1 MEPLISIYDIPR
13 KRKELQPMV
22 TIRNLQKSYGSFKVL
37 DGLYM
42 DIPEGEVYGFLGK
55 NGCGK
60 TTTMNILCNVI
71 PKDGGD
77 VILGSEYAA
86 EGEESNIKIGYLPE
100 TPSLFGY
107 MNGFEYLKYIAACCK
122 YGGDIN
128 KRIDEVLEITG
139 MREGA
144 KRRIKGYSRGMN
156 QRLGIA
162 SIIFDHPHILVLDEP
177 TSALDP
183 EGRADIMNVIRQ
195 LSTMGCTIIL
205 CTHIL
210 SDVEK
215 VAGSVGI
222 LKDGRMAVEGKISD
236 IMAQYSRNEI
246 EIRLYRTDE
255 KSVEAI
261 KSMESLPQVDKV
273 DFYEKTGVFV
283 IRTAETEELTK
294 RLMACFEENSIVP
307 REFKTVSEGLEE
319 IYLKVVNGNA

>member
-1 MEPLISIYDIPR
+1 
-13 KRKELQPMV
+13 MV
-22 TIRNLQKSYGSFKVL
+22 TIRNLQKSYGKFKVL

-42 DIPEGEVYGFLGK
+42 DIPDGEVYGFLGK

-77 VILGSEYAA
+77 IILGNGSES
-86 EGEESNIKIGYLPE
+86 EKIKIGYLPE

-107 MNGFEYLKYIAACCK
+107 MDGYEYLRYIAACCD
-122 YGGDIN
+122 YQGDIN
-128 KRIDEVLEITG
+128 KRVDEVLEITG

-162 SIIFDHPHILVLDEP
+162 SIIFDHPQILVLDEP

-183 EGRADIMNVIRQ
+183 EGRADMMNVIRL
-195 LSTMGCTIIL
+195 LSDTGCTIIL

-215 VAGSVGI
+215 VAGSIGI
-222 LKDGRMAVEGKISD
+222 LRNGKMVTEGKISD
-236 IMAQYSRNEI
+236 IIAQYSRNEI
-246 EIRLYRTDE
+246 EIKLYNTDE
-255 KSVEAI
+255 IGIQAI
-261 KSMESLPQVDKV
+261 KAMESLPQVDKV
-273 DFYEKTGVFV
+273 DFYERTGTFV
-283 IRTAETEELTK
+283 IRTVETEELTK
-294 RLMACFEENSIVP
+294 RLLTCFEQNSLVP
-307 REFKTVSEGLEE
+307 KEFKTVSESLEE

>member
-1 MEPLISIYDIPR
+1 
-13 KRKELQPMV
+13 MV
-22 TIRNLQKSYGSFKVL
+22 TIRNLQKSYGRFRVL

-42 DIPEGEVYGFLGK
+42 EIPDGEVYGFLGK

-77 VILGSEYAA
+77 IFLGKDESERV
-86 EGEESNIKIGYLPE
+86 KIGYLPE

-107 MNGFEYLKYIAACCK
+107 MDGYEYLKYIAACCK
-122 YGGDIN
+122 YQGDVN

-162 SIIFDHPHILVLDEP
+162 AIIFDNPQILVLDEP

-183 EGRADIMNVIRQ
+183 EGRADIMNVIRV
-195 LSTMGCTIIL
+195 LSQTGCTIIL

-215 VAGSVGI
+215 VAGSIGI
-222 LKDGRMAVEGKISD
+222 LKNGRMALEGRIPD
-236 IMAQYSRNEI
+236 IVAQYARNEI
-246 EIRLYRTDE
+246 EVKLYRTDE
-255 KSVEAI
+255 EAVRAI
-261 KSMESLPQVDKV
+261 KSLETLPCADKV

-283 IRTAETEELTK
+283 LRTAETEEMTK
-294 RLMACFEENSIVP
+294 ALMNCFDQNSLVP
-307 REFKTVSEGLEE
+307 REFRTVTENLEQ
-319 IYLKVVNGNA
+319 IYLKVVNGNV

>member
-1 MEPLISIYDIPR
+1 
-13 KRKELQPMV
+13 MV
-22 TIRNLQKSYGSFKVL
+22 TISNLRKSYGSFRVL

-42 DIPEGEVYGFLGK
+42 NIPDGEVYGFLGK

-71 PKDGGD
+71 PKDGGE
-77 VILGSEYAA
+77 VILGSGKDDE
-86 EGEESNIKIGYLPE
+86 NIKIGYLPE

-107 MNGFEYLKYIAACCK
+107 MNGYEYLKYIAACCNYK
-122 YGGDIN
+122 DDIN

-162 SIIFDHPHILVLDEP
+162 SIIFDHPQILVLDEP

-183 EGRADIMNVIRQ
+183 EGRADIMNVIRV
-195 LSTMGCTIIL
+195 LSDTGCTIIL

-215 VAGSVGI
+215 AAGSVGI
-222 LKDGRMAVEGKISD
+222 IKNGRMAVEGKISD
-236 IMAQYSRNEI
+236 ILNQYSRNEI
-246 EIRLYRTDE
+246 EIKLYE
-255 KSVEAI
+255 IGEYGVNAI
-261 KSMESLPQVDKV
+261 KSLQELPQVEKV
-273 DFYEKTGVFV
+273 DFYERTETFV
-283 IRTAETEELTK
+283 IRTFETEEVTK
-294 RLMACFEENSIVP
+294 RLIECFNRNSLVP
-307 REFKTVSEGLEE
+307 KEFKTVTEGLEQ
-319 IYLKVVNGNA
+319 IYLKVVNDNA